1 MSVWMILRAGLRQRW
16 RSWLAL
22 ALLAGVFGG
31 VVTATAAG
39 ARRTDTAYPRLL
51 AWSRSPE
58 VMFFF
63 SPALAPAI
71 AHLPFRAVARLPQA
85 AAAARIGGFTV
96 LRPASAEVLAP
107 EDSQIPASM
116 WRRKLLSG
124 RLPDPRRAG
133 EADVSFLL
141 AQRLKLRVG
150 GTLRFDMV
158 SASGRPLPVRL
169 RVVGIDAAPLEFPPQ
184 TGTGIDLVWTTPAFY
199 RQQRSRLDLSPAI
212 ALRLRG
218 GAAALP
224 ALLREARRLAGS
236 KAANAY
242 PLTSQNANTQHSI
255 HLAAVALW
263 LLTGLLAAVGL
274 LTLGQ
279 LQARQSL
286 LEATDYT
293 ALRSLGV
300 SRRQLLAAGLGRAAI
315 IGTAAG
321 AAAVALAVAA

>member
-1 MSVWMILRAGLRQRW
+1 MTAVWMVLRAGLRQRW

-31 VVTATAAG
+31 MVTATAAG

-63 SPALAPAI
+63 SPALAPAV

-85 AAAARIGGFTV
+85 ATAARIGGFTV
-96 LRPASAEVLAP
+96 LNPASAELLAP
-107 EDSQIPASM
+107 EDNQIPATV

-124 RLPDPRRAG
+124 RLPDPRRAD
-133 EADVSFLL
+133 EVDVSFVL
-141 AQRLKLRVG
+141 AQRWKLHAG
-150 GTLRFDMV
+150 GTLRFDM
-158 SASGRPLPVRL
+158 ASRSGTPVPVRL

-184 TGTGIDLVWTTPAFY
+184 TGTGIDLVWATPAFY
-199 RQQRSRLDLSPAI
+199 RQHRAGLDLSPAF

-218 GAAALP
+218 GAAGMP
-224 ALLREARRLAGS
+224 ALLREARRLAGG

-274 LTLGQ
+274 LTLG
-279 LQARQSL
+279 
-286 LEATDYT
+286 
-293 ALRSLGV
+293 
-300 SRRQLLAAGLGRAAI
+300 
-315 IGTAAG
+315 
-321 AAAVALAVAA
+321 